1 VIRHISSLIDGE
13 NIIVI
18 DSLST
23 MHIVLFYINVREY
36 RKGHANWIIQKNW
49 QHMVHKTQ
57 EKHNKNTAHIYVG
70 HHHAQTNTT
79 DVDKT

>member
-1 VIRHISSLIDGE
+1 
-13 NIIVI
+13 
-18 DSLST
+18 

-57 EKHNKNTAHIYVG
+57 EKHNKYTAQYMLDTTMLK
-70 HHHAQTNTT
+70 QTQLT
-79 DVDKT
+79 